1 MQLPPLFYQPHLHG
15 TGEAV
20 KKRGKYSI
28 IGWSLYDW
36 ANSAFTTTV
45 VAGFFPVFFKQY
57 WCAGMEAAG
66 STARLGIGNSMAGVM
81 VAVMAPVLGAI
92 ADRGS
97 ARKRFLTF
105 FAYLGVLT
113 TALLFVVA
121 EGEWA
126 LALLLYIFAASA
138 FGSGNVFYD
147 SLLTLVAPR
156 DRMESV
162 SSLGYALGYLG
173 GGILFALNIWMV
185 TSPATFGLS
194 SAAEAVRYSFLT
206 VALWWG
212 IFTIPVIIFVEE
224 KRPPEGVKR
233 RVMIKEG
240 LAELR
245 STFGEIR
252 KLRHIFLF
260 LLAYWFYIDGVDTVV
275 RMAVDYGLSIG
286 LESSDLMLALL
297 ATQLIGFPAALGF
310 GYIGRR
316 IGARRG
322 IYIAIAVYLLVSIGA
337 SFMTTREEFFI
348 LAAVVGLVQGGIQA
362 LSRSFFARMIPA
374 GKSAEYF
381 GFYNLVGKFAA
392 VIGPGL
398 MGAVAVL
405 ASRAGAGGTL
415 ATRISIAS
423 VSVLFIAG
431 GVLFYFVDREE
442 GRRETTR
449 LES

>member
-1 MQLPPLFYQPHLHG
+1 MREG
-15 TGEAV
+15 N
-20 KKRGKYSI
+20 KYSVI
-28 IGWSLYDW
+28 SWSLYDW

-57 WCAGMEAAG
+57 WCAGMKPAQ
-66 STARLGIGNSMAGVM
+66 STARLGIGNSIAGVI
-81 VAVMAPVLGAI
+81 VALLAPALGAI

-97 ARKRFLTF
+97 ARKKFLIF
-105 FAYLGVLT
+105 FAYMGALS
-113 TALLFVVA
+113 TAALFPVA
-121 EGEWA
+121 EGGWL
-126 LALLLYIFAASA
+126 LAIILYIFAASS

-147 SLLTLVAPR
+147 SLMTLVASR
-156 DRMESV
+156 DRMEFV

-173 GGILFALNIWMV
+173 GGILFAVNIWMV
-185 TSPATFGLS
+185 SSPGSFGLA

-212 IFTIPVIIFVEE
+212 VFTIPVIIFVREERPAGRE
-224 KRPPEGVKR
+224 KRLS
-233 RVMIKEG
+233 MITAG
-240 LAELR
+240 LSELR
-245 STFGEIR
+245 NTFGEIR

-286 LESSDLMLALL
+286 LESPDLMLALL
-297 ATQLIGFPAALGF
+297 VTQIIGFPSALFF
-310 GYIGRR
+310 GYMGRR

-322 IYIAIAVYLLVSIGA
+322 IYIAIAVYLLVSTGA
-337 SFMTTREEFFI
+337 SLMTRREEFFI

-362 LSRSFFARMIPA
+362 LSRSFFAGMIPP

-381 GFYNLVGKFAA
+381 GFYNLTGKFAA

-398 MGAVAVL
+398 MGAVALL
-405 ASRAGAGGTL
+405 ASRAGAGGML

-423 VSVLFIAG
+423 ISILFITG
-431 GVLFYFVDREE
+431 GILFHFVDREE
-442 GRRETTR
+442 GRRGAAGAAGE
-449 LES
+449 ESG